1 MENDLTNYQNDQENN
16 PDTKRNLKEIG
27 QNNKKIFNEDSPI
40 KVGLDKFNI
49 NELSP
54 ENIQNSHL
62 NIKTSDFLKILDT
75 YNKLQIFCYKSKCK
89 FCFRSSRSY
98 QVIGINSKNEEKL
111 IMTASQEDLHDNS
124 YGFMLVYKY
133 NNLILGTLGYQNNFK
148 KNCECFKNCCKFN
161 CKNFNICCCNDCL
174 EMGGCCK
181 GGCCTEQ
188 GCCCFCEDGCCI
200 DGCCQYCNCCC
211 FENGCCKEPCSIN
224 GCCPCPNY
232 EKILLDVRF
241 LNTMKE
247 ALNKQDGFYVSTLYT
262 PINCLGIIPTFI
274 GYKKCGER
282 FALDD
287 KCCTCS
293 NIQLNIIDL
302 DKGDKVGR
310 VRQNKMCS
318 FNVKSY
324 FVDLPNNAYPL
335 EKLLIIS
342 EIFMFV
348 YLNWDETRKDKMIVT
363 KKRNIF
369 PGLEPNFC

>member
-1 MENDLTNYQNDQENN
+1 MEDELTNYQNGQENI
-16 PDTKRNLKEIG
+16 PETKINLKKTE
-27 QNNKKIFNEDSPI
+27 QNSKEEFKEDSPI
-40 KVGLDKFNI
+40 KVKIDRVNANK
-49 NELSP
+49 LSQ
-54 ENIQNSHL
+54 ESIQNLTL
-62 NIKTSDFLKILDT
+62 NIKIYNFLKILDS
-75 YNKLQIFCYKSKCK
+75 YNKLKIFCYKTKCSIG
-89 FCFRSSRSY
+89 FRSSRSY
-98 QVIGINSKNEEKL
+98 QVIGINNKDEENL
-111 IMTASQEDLHDNS
+111 IMTASQEELHSNS
-124 YGFMLVYKY
+124 YGYMLVYKY
-133 NNLILGTLGYQNNFK
+133 NNIIFGTLGYQINYK
-148 KNCECFKNCCKFN
+148 EKCECFKGCCTCS
-161 CKNFNICCCNDCL
+161 CKKCNICCLDCY

-200 DGCCQYCNCCC
+200 DGCCPFCNCCC
-211 FENGCCKEPCSIN
+211 FEDGCCKEPCCKN
-224 GCCPCPNY
+224 GCCPCPDY

-247 ALNKQDGFYVSTLYT
+247 ALNKQAGFYVSTLYS
-262 PINCLGIIPTFI
+262 PVKCLGIIPTYI

-287 KCCTCS
+287 KCCSC
-293 NIQLNIIDL
+293 NGIHLNIIDL
-302 DKGDKVGR
+302 EKGENVGR

-318 FNVKSY
+318 FDVKSY
-324 FVDLPNNAYPL
+324 FVNLPKYAHPL

-348 YLNWDETRKDKMIVT
+348 YLNWDEKRKDKIIVT